1 MDVKQSTRLF
11 GHLCSLCEQRRR
23 TWYVFISCLNLT
35 THLRPAIEELL
46 IDFQK
51 LIGEHSGENMAE
63 AVWATMELYNLVGK
77 VSFQGLSLPTPLSN
91 VFPDHC
97 NCDGQR
103 QQQQHANG
111 VA

>member
-1 MDVKQSTRLF
+1 
-11 GHLCSLCEQRRR
+11 
-23 TWYVFISCLNLT
+23 
-35 THLRPAIEELL
+35 
-46 IDFQK
+46 
-51 LIGEHSGENMAE
+51 MAE

-77 VSFQGLSLPTPLSN
+77 VSFRGLSLPTPLSN

-97 NCDGQR
+97 NCDGQH